1 MTGDRCIKK
10 ISISLLKAELI
21 QPFRTALGTH
31 DYLENVL
38 LALELEDGTK
48 GWGEAAVATHITGE
62 TLKQTQDNLDRIKRE
77 FIGER
82 VDQYLRISNRLLYKQ
97 NPLRSWFLP
106 CNQF

>member
-1 MTGDRCIKK
+1 MNCIKN
-10 ISISLLKAELI
+10 ISIQTFKAQLN

-31 DYLENVL
+31 DHLENVL
-38 LALELEDGTK
+38 FGIELEDKTK

-82 VDQYLRISNRLLYKQ
+82 VDQYLRISNRLHQ
-97 NPLRSWFLP
+97 SIPSNP
-106 CNQF
+106 CAIAA